1 MRIWD
6 VSAGYLARQ
15 QLLGEHR
22 ELHGLANILGEGK
35 RGYARHPET
44 LRWVGCLPALIV
56 RHRELV
62 EEMVLRG
69 YRHHS
74 PLAHATGELR
84 WPERYID
91 AAYRQFELLSAKY
104 ADGRSG
110 RIPLPAGPQ
119 VLWAQHKYSVMA
131 RDPALYAEIG
141 PAVAH
146 GAFRH
151 DMEALSLLLVQT
163 LRQPPDSG
171 RLYNAL
177 QHMWGHVG
185 EDAQAQAPAD
195 APALLAAVR
204 REAIRQHNAYLL
216 HSTALSELGVWL

>member
-22 ELHGLANILGEGK
+22 ELHGLANILREGK

-44 LRWVGCLPALIV
+44 LRWVDCLPALIM

-62 EEMVLRG
+62 EEMALRG
-69 YRHHS
+69 YQHHS
-74 PLAHATGELR
+74 PLSPAEGDLH
-84 WPERYID
+84 WPEAYID
-91 AAYRQFELLSAKY
+91 PPHRQFERLRGKY
-104 ADGRSG
+104 ADGRAG
-110 RIPLPAGPQ
+110 RIPLPADTQ
-119 VLWAQHKYSVMA
+119 TLWAQHKYSVMA

-151 DMEALSLLLVQT
+151 DREGLSLLLVQT
-163 LRQPPDSG
+163 LRRMPETG

-177 QHMWGHVG
+177 QHLWGHVG
-185 EDAQAQAPAD
+185 RNAPD
-195 APALLAAVR
+195 PAPTEPLALLAAIR
-204 REAIRQHNAYLL
+204 HEAMRQGEAYLL
-216 HSTALSELGVWL
+216 HSTALSELGAWL